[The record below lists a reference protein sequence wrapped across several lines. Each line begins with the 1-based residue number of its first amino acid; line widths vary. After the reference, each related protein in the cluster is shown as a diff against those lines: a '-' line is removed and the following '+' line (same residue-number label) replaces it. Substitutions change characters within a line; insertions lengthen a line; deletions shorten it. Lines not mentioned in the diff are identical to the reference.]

1 MREMPAAGAREE
13 RWMELAKHQVN
24 ELVVY
29 GSSGVYRIAEICK
42 KKIGKADAE
51 YYVLKPVYERGGS
64 TVYVPI
70 GSEQL
75 EGKLRPLLSKEEVVH
90 LIHSLPTMQVPWIEN
105 QDARRARYKEIL
117 HDGDRTAMIRAI
129 RALHLKRREQQAV
142 GKRLYLVDEH
152 FLKDAERLLYDEFAA
167 ALDMEPKQVLPYILE
182 QLQIS

>member
-1 MREMPAAGAREE
+1 
-13 RWMELAKHQVN
+13 MELAKHQVN

-29 GSSGVYRIAEICK
+29 GSSGVYRIEEICK
-42 KKIGKADAE
+42 KQVGKTNAE

-70 GSEQL
+70 GSEQP
-75 EGKLRPLLSKEEVVH
+75 EGKLRPLLSKEEVVR
-90 LIHSLPTMQVPWIEN
+90 LIDSLPTMQVPWIEN

-117 HDGDRTAMIRAI
+117 HDGDRTAMIRAV
-129 RALHLKRREQQAV
+129 RALHLKRREQQAA